1 MNMNRM
7 NMNHSSRTSISIDGD
22 TQGIPNQMVDDD
34 DNASNTVW
42 DERDATIPSGGKI
55 TTGKITTEKLHSC
68 EDMFESTL
76 MDRKP
81 SALPNER
88 ISCEAKPMLQHAR
101 SQPCLEQS
109 GQEYSQRISSYSR
122 HESQKNMLHRPRPWD
137 RFQVELLPGHF
148 VPLIGSEETWQAF
161 CADNVID
168 IECSSCE
175 TFLYCKNT
183 AEMVLC
189 PGCRMISPIDKVGVG
204 AEGLGLGLTVAA
216 AFDMLG

>member
-1 MNMNRM
+1 MNMNMNMNRM
-7 NMNHSSRTSISIDGD
+7 DSSRPSIDGD
-22 TQGIPNQMVDDD
+22 TQVIPNQMVDDD
-34 DNASNTVW
+34 DNASNAVW
-42 DERDATIPSGGKI
+42 DKRDTSIPSGEKI
-55 TTGKITTEKLHSC
+55 ITGKITTEQLHSC

-81 SALPNER
+81 SALSKEH
-88 ISCEAKPMLQHAR
+88 ISCEAKPVLQHAR
-101 SQPCLEQS
+101 SQPCLGQS

-137 RFQVELLPGHF
+137 RLQVELLPGHF

-168 IECSSCE
+168 VECSSCQV
-175 TFLYCKNT
+175 FLYCKNT

-189 PGCRMISPIDKVGVG
+189 PGCRMISPIDQVGIG
-204 AEGLGLGLTVAA
+204 AEGLGLGLTVAD
-216 AFDMLG
+216 AFDMLK